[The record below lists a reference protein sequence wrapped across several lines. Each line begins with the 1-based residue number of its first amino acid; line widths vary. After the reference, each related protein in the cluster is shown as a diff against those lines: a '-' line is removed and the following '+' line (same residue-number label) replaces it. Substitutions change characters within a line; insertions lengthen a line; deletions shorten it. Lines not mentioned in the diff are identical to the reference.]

1 MFSGAFWDET
11 IGKWWFNQEKWGFNQ
26 EKWGLNGIYSWS
38 MIAKV
43 VYISNES
50 PMIMV
55 YTHNT
60 TILYSLG
67 LLPKLQLSAP
77 NYMFNVCIYNVYLD
91 EWYLLHWDVTGI
103 WVPNWQYLEIC
114 QRYFIY
120 QYLKIQ
126 YLCIYIYIQLV
137 FTHMNALTHAHTHA
151 HTYTVYIYIYIY
163 THIYIYTDV
172 CLFVWAFGVGLY
184 PYLEATR
191 SFVQE
196 V

>member
-1 MFSGAFWDET
+1 MNLLWLWFILT
-11 IGKWWFNQEKWGFNQ
+11 IQLYYIHW
-26 EKWGLNGIYSWS
+26 
-38 MIAKV
+38 
-43 VYISNES
+43 VYYPSYNCR
-50 PMIMV
+50 
-55 YTHNT
+55 
-60 TILYSLG
+60 
-67 LLPKLQLSAP
+67 AP

-126 YLCIYIYIQLV
+126 YLCIYIYIHSTC
-137 FTHMNALTHAHTHA
+137 FYTYERIDARTHTHA

-163 THIYIYTDV
+163 IYIHTYIYIYTDV